1 MLLQNGG
8 EWRCLGRA
16 LWQSVSAGGVSVSG
30 RGGREGWEGGVVGVT
45 IMLFSLRDS
54 EPQHCQIC

>member
-1 MLLQNGG
+1 MLLQNGD

-16 LWQSVSAGGVSVSG
+16 LWQSVSTSGVSVSG

-45 IMLFSLRDS
+45 IMFSLGDS
-54 EPQHCQIC
+54 EPQRCQIC